1 MAEPT
6 KDELLA
12 TAEDLGVEDAAS
24 KTKAELAD
32 AIEAHTPETLG
43 PVVPEGQLAPE
54 PPSSGGPSITGVQ
67 PVKPSDIPKA
77 AR

>member
-12 TAEDLGVEDAAS
+12 EAESLGIPGAADM
-24 KTKAELAD
+24 TKAELAD
-32 AIEAHTPETLG
+32 AIAARNPDSLG
-43 PVVPEGQLAPE
+43 PVVPEGQTAPE
-54 PPSSGGPSITGVQ
+54 PAESSGSATKGVQ
-67 PVKPSDIPKA
+67 PVEPEDIPEE

>member
-6 KDELLA
+6 KDELVQ
-12 TAEDLGVEDAAS
+12 TASDLGVADAKD

-32 AIEAHTPETLG
+32 AIDAHNPEALG
-43 PVVPEGQLAPE
+43 PVVPEGHLTAE
-54 PPSSGGPSITGVQ
+54 PPSSSGPSITGVQ
-67 PVKPSDIPKA
+67 PLEPSDVPKA